1 MEQYLALNQ
10 ISEILQ
16 VEHSTIRFWEK
27 EFADFLNIKTRRGQH
42 KRFTPEHLEMFD
54 QIKELLY
61 TDMYTIKGARRRLEM
76 DRTLNS
82 ALGIE
87 SNFKTT
93 VLFMF
98 SAIMRELQ
106 NSKEETRAL
115 RVEVRNLRD
124 QKSKIE
130 DLLLEEKNKGLFE
143 FLKGKMQI
151 KKVSGQEEA

>member
-1 MEQYLALNQ
+1 
-10 ISEILQ
+10 
-16 VEHSTIRFWEK
+16 
-27 EFADFLNIKTRRGQH
+27 
-42 KRFTPEHLEMFD
+42 
-54 QIKELLY
+54 
-61 TDMYTIKGARRRLEM
+61 MYTIKGARRRLEM